1 MADLV
6 KVYRKDLEGFY
17 EVSEERAT
25 ELEAV
30 GYSRDPNIG
39 KGVAEQDQFDRQEG
53 LNMGKSMFSF
63 FNQDLLDE
71 YANNWVRTGDAT
83 QAIGLTRSSAVWEKE
98 FGYLRRNDG
107 SLIMSEIDALSNIA
121 SFKNTLFE
129 YDIKDTT
136 LFESKF
142 KDLVKTEVSP
152 LEFQQRI
159 DLVYNQVIDDIPAVK
174 ELFAREYGI
183 EVDDSAILGALID
196 DDVEQGVLSN
206 QISTLQIEAEAAAAG
221 FTTTFSKFED
231 LRRRGLDRAK
241 ARTLY
246 RSAADIMQ
254 AARTV
259 GRELDLETLESA
271 ALGETEATKRLKRTQ
286 ADIIASQ
293 GATLGAAKKGDEVLG
308 LIAD

>member
-30 GYSRDPNIG
+30 GYSRDPNVG
-39 KGVAEQDQFDRQEG
+39 KSVAEQDQFDRQEG

-129 YDIKDTT
+129 YGIKDFT
-136 LFESKF
+136 LFEGEF
-142 KDLVKTEVSP
+142 KDMVSTEVAP

-159 DLVYNQVIDDIPAVK
+159 DLVFNQVIDDIPAVK
-174 ELFAREYGI
+174 ELFARE
-183 EVDDSAILGALID
+183 
-196 DDVEQGVLSN
+196 
-206 QISTLQIEAEAAAAG
+206 
-221 FTTTFSKFED
+221 
-231 LRRRGLDRAK
+231 
-241 ARTLY
+241 
-246 RSAADIMQ
+246 
-254 AARTV
+254 
-259 GRELDLETLESA
+259 
-271 ALGETEATKRLKRTQ
+271 
-286 ADIIASQ
+286 
-293 GATLGAAKKGDEVLG
+293 
-308 LIAD
+308 

>member
-30 GYSRDPNIG
+30 GYSRDPNVG

-129 YDIKDTT
+129 YGIKDFT
-136 LFESKF
+136 LFEGEF
-142 KDLVKTEVSP
+142 KDMVSTEVAP

-159 DLVYNQVIDDIPAVK
+159 DLVFNQVIDDIPAVK

-183 EVDDSAILGALID
+183 EADDSAILGALISD
-196 DDVEQGVLSN
+196 EVEDGLLAN
-206 QISTLQIEAEAAAAG
+206 QITTLQIEAEAAAVG

-231 LRRRGLDRAK
+231 LRKRGLDRAK
-241 ARTLY
+241 ARSLY

-254 AARTV
+254 AAKTV

>member
-30 GYSRDPNIG
+30 GYSRDPDVG
-39 KGVAEQDQFDRQEG
+39 KAVAQQDQFDRQEG

-71 YANNWVRTGDAT
+71 YANNWVTTGDAT
-83 QAIGLTRSSAVWEKE
+83 QAIGLTRNSAVWEKE
-98 FGYLRRNDG
+98 FGYLRRADG

-293 GATLGAAKKGDEVLG
+293 GTTLGAAKKGDEVLG